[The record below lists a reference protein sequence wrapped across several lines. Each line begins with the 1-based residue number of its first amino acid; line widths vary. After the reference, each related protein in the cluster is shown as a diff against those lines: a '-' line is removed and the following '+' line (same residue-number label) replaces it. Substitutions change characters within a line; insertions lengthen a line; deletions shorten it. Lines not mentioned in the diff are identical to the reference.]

1 MNSAEA
7 LIAIQAKIAKNLKV
21 ALPGIIKKYDYKKQ
35 MADIELPPDVLS
47 DGYTMKMPTLSGVPV
62 LFPRCGGASIT
73 FPVKQGDGCLVVFLD
88 RDSRQWFGGTPK
100 EKPQTGRAHSLNDAV
115 AFVGLMPFSQ
125 EGAATNN
132 NDLKIEYSGSKIRLT
147 PDKIIHIEA
156 GKKINVKTDN
166 IVIECKSA
174 DVTVKENAIVSCK
187 SLAITS
193 TNNISAK
200 CVNFN
205 LTGKMQVTGDIV
217 SDGTIQGNAVQTAG
231 GIGLAGHTH
240 KFLDNT
246 GSGAPIP
253 NETNAPL
260 SDGVDRRI
268 LFGPGTGF

>member
-1 MNSAEA
+1 MTSAEA
-7 LIAIQAKIAKNLKV
+7 LLAIQAKIAKNLKV

-47 DGYTMKMPTLSGVPV
+47 DGYTMKMPNLSGVPV

-73 FPVKQGDGCLVVFLD
+73 FPVKAGDGCLVIFLD
-88 RDSRQWFGGTPK
+88 RDSRQWLAGTPK
-100 EKPQTGRAHSLNDAV
+100 EKPQTGRAHNLNDAV

-132 NDLKIEYSGSKIRLT
+132 TDLAIAFSGSSITLKPGGILNI
-147 PDKIIHIEA
+147 DA
-156 GKKINVKTDN
+156 GKKINVKTEG
-166 IVIECKSA
+166 IVIQCKSA
-174 DVTVKENAIVSCK
+174 DITVDENASVKCK
-187 SLAITS
+187 SLAINS
-193 TNNISAK
+193 TNDISAK

-205 LTGKMQVTGDIV
+205 LTGKMQVKGDIV
-217 SDGTIQGNAVQTAG
+217 SDGTVQGNAVQTASG
-231 GIGLAGHTH
+231 VDLGGHTH

-260 SDGVDRRI
+260 SLGDMALG
-268 LFGPGTGF
+268 